1 MKIITPILLALL
13 TLAPLS
19 QAHSHLGAH
28 KAELTAEESALFD
41 HPGAFQ
47 EGQKA
52 IWSPEHMALFS
63 FSRYASE
70 KRGGTLDKL
79 PLQIV
84 EQLSPDGMTLT
95 RYTRYTLDGETR
107 YEKEVKHAVAP
118 FVFMDV
124 LNLVIPR
131 EDEVVMF
138 TIWNVDPASHA
149 LRSII
154 KKDYN
159 FLDPSKVSEY
169 TLWQPNSPTP
179 AAE

>member
-1 MKIITPILLALL
+1 MKIITPILLSLL
-13 TLAPLS
+13 ALAPLS

-52 IWSPEHMALFS
+52 IWSPKHMALFS

-70 KRGGTLDKL
+70 KKGGQLDKL

-95 RYTRYTLDGETR
+95 TFTRYTLDGETR

-124 LNLVIPR
+124 YNLVIPR
-131 EDEVVMF
+131 EEEEVQF
-138 TIWNVDPASHA
+138 TIWNIAPATRA
-149 LRSII
+149 LRSITG
-154 KKDYN
+154 KRYN
-159 FLDPSKVSEY
+159 FLNPSQQREK
-169 TLWQPNSPTP
+169 TLWQADSPENS
-179 AAE
+179 AE

>member
-1 MKIITPILLALL
+1 MKIITSLLIALL
-13 TLAPLS
+13 VLAPLS
-19 QAHSHLGAH
+19 QAHFHLGAH
-28 KAELTAEESALFD
+28 KAELTAEERALFD

-52 IWSPEHMALFS
+52 IWSTEHMALFS
-63 FSRYASE
+63 FSRNISE
-70 KRGGTLDKL
+70 KKGGALDNL

-84 EQLSPDGMTLT
+84 KQLSPDGMTLT
-95 RYTRYTLDGETR
+95 RYTRYTLNGETR
-107 YEKEVKHAVAP
+107 YEKEVEHAVAP

-138 TIWNVDPASHA
+138 TIWNVDPVSHA

-169 TLWQPNSPTP
+169 TLWQADSPNK